1 LSQLLE
7 EAAREKLDEVTKKAY
22 NGLIAGYKATAADM
36 KKVLKIVKRMTQCCL
51 NRQKPH
57 RP

>member
-22 NGLIAGYKATAADM
+22 KGLIAGYQATAADM
-36 KKVLKIVKRMTQCCL
+36 KEVLKIVKRMTPCCL